1 MTTAWSHLPNAHHID
16 RILADVK
23 VNPTHWP
30 ESAWDPV
37 DYAAYQEVWLAASH
51 AAFDV
56 IFAQSSKFAAWEQV
70 KVAARPAAWDS
81 IKALIAWDETADYL
95 NLSLD
100 QLKMWALLGD
110 NYGAVLMVTAVTAF
124 EKSKELV

>member
-1 MTTAWSHLPNAHHID
+1 MTTAWSHLPNAAHID
-16 RILADVK
+16 RILADLTA
-23 VNPTHWP
+23 NPTHWP
-30 ESAWDPV
+30 ASAWDPV
-37 DYAAYQEVWLAASH
+37 DYAAYQAVWLATRY

-124 EKSKELV
+124 AKSKELI